1 MKNIDIALI
10 GPNSNPEL
18 VNGILS
24 YFEAIDK
31 KSQDSFSI
39 NLYHW
44 SGASKAELTLAE
56 SKEKEGAQK
65 EIDRHIKI
73 HKADLVYAV
82 YSDLKL
88 GTKIKGSDLYRTEG
102 EIYSASEKGR
112 KVSVFFRK
120 HSIDDESDI
129 KERESFSKRSEFI
142 DKLNDNANDKRIF
155 TDFFEDFEE
164 IKQTI
169 FGDILRHIFD
179 MHQVDLSGF
188 TGTLISDQDAYLD
201 KTADLIGRAE
211 KEVLFTSTSM
221 RYTQEENASAHQEK
235 IIRASESFEG
245 KRTKVRHLGVVAPNG
260 ITTLPGAVE
269 LRARVSN
276 IAIRSYERLNH
287 YGINFLIC
295 DGKHVLIRKSTP
307 SSDKES
313 YAVYFEDDGLA
324 DILSRSFYRLWQES
338 KFMYKWIE
346 EALAKNDGEFRERL
360 IHKLSKAGQ
369 LEDGGWSKFFDQI
382 KSFDIGNKFIPNR
395 YNEKVIP
402 TLAPYSFDSK
412 TLKNLGRVYEI
423 DDINKTIISGQTE
436 KGDLE
441 AISSSIHKNIAIDYN
456 SYSHSFFRLYFAAN
470 FFKAI
475 HSLKKNEDL
484 INECLDKKKRLK
496 ILDVGGGG
504 GASALAISEHLEGL
518 NFKLT
523 VLDKNKRQLDLTRS
537 ILSTIFSDMKPK
549 YVPEDAY
556 EFLPKKESSYDLVIA
571 SNFLCEAES
580 QRETCLFNLMCE
592 VLSPNGVLLLVERC
606 ESKIYDKLLLSKK
619 FMPINYMSQN
629 KRYRIPHIEE
639 MKSLLG
645 DSKSADVCKTEY
657 TLRYGLYR
665 RL

>member
-10 GPNSNPEL
+10 GPNSDAEL
-18 VNGILS
+18 VKGILS

-88 GTKIKGSDLYRTEG
+88 GTKIKGGGLYRTEG
-102 EIYSASEKGR
+102 EIYSASENDR
-112 KVSVFFRK
+112 KVSVFFKR
-120 HSIDDESDI
+120 HTINDESDK
-129 KERESFSKRSEFI
+129 KERTNFGKRLEFI
-142 DKLNDNANDKRIF
+142 DKLDDKRVF
-155 TDFFEDFEE
+155 YDFFEDLEE

-169 FGDILRHIFD
+169 FGDILSYIFD
-179 MHQVDLSGF
+179 MHRVDLSGF
-188 TGTLISDQDAYLD
+188 TGTLISNQDAYLE
-201 KTADLIGRAE
+201 KTANLIRHAG

-221 RYTQEENASAHQEK
+221 RYTQREDASAHQEA

-245 KRTKVRHLGVVAPNG
+245 KKTKVRHLGVVAPRG
-260 ITTLPGAVE
+260 DTTLPGAIE

-276 IAIRSYERLNH
+276 IGIRSYERLDH

-295 DGKHVLIRKSTP
+295 DGRHVLIRKSTP
-307 SSDKES
+307 SSSKES
-313 YAVYFEDDGLA
+313 YAVYFKDDGLA

-338 KFMYKWIE
+338 KFMHKWIE
-346 EALAKNDGEFRERL
+346 EILGKNNGEFRDQK
-360 IHKLSKAGQ
+360 IQNLSKAGRFRGN
-369 LEDGGWSKFFDQI
+369 EWDKFVDQI

-402 TLAPYSFDSK
+402 TLAPYSFDAK
-412 TLKNLGRVYEI
+412 TLKNLSRVYKI
-423 DDINKTIISGQTE
+423 DDIYRTIISVQTE

-441 AISSSIHKNIAIDYN
+441 AISSSIHKNIAINYD
-456 SYSHSFFRLYFAAN
+456 SYSASFFRLYFAAN

-475 HSLKKNEDL
+475 HALKKNEDF
-484 INECLDKKKRLK
+484 INEYLDKKKRLK

-504 GASALAISEHLEGL
+504 GASALAVGEHLEGL
-518 NFKLT
+518 NFELT
-523 VLDKNKRQLDLTRS
+523 VLDRNKKQLCLTRS
-537 ILSTIFSDMKPK
+537 ILETIFPDMKPK
-549 YVPEDAY
+549 YEHENAY
-556 EFLPKKESSYDLVIA
+556 DFLPEKAASFDLIIA

-580 QRETCLFNLMCE
+580 QRERCLFNLICKA
-592 VLSPNGVLLLVERC
+592 LSPNGLLLLVERC

-619 FMPINYMSQN
+619 FIPVNYMSQN
-629 KRYRIPHIEE
+629 KRYRIPHIAE
-639 MKSLLG
+639 MKNLLG